1 MNFNLAEAI
10 EILERTPRS
19 LEGLLTGLSNSWLT
33 TNEGDGT
40 WTVSEV
46 IDHLIESERTN
57 WIPRVETILNGGQN
71 TFPPF
76 DRYAH
81 LTNATETPIE
91 KKLDEFKE
99 ARFNSLSRLKQIV
112 DSDAQLELTGIHPA
126 FGEVKLNELLA
137 TWVVHDFTHVSQIV
151 RVMSE
156 RYRKDVGPWEEYL
169 GVLKR

>member
-46 IDHLIESERTN
+46 IDHLIESERPN

-81 LTNATETPIE
+81 LTKTTETPIE
-91 KKLDEFKE
+91 
-99 ARFNSLSRLKQIV
+99 
-112 DSDAQLELTGIHPA
+112 
-126 FGEVKLNELLA
+126 
-137 TWVVHDFTHVSQIV
+137 
-151 RVMSE
+151 
-156 RYRKDVGPWEEYL
+156 
-169 GVLKR
+169 